1 MRKTS
6 LTLLIALCAALLWGG
21 AVYAQTEPSSMCPA
35 PAGPLVGPRY
45 QDNADGTITDNQTGL
60 MWEKKTGVP
69 NVTPKTPSV
78 HNVDKRYSWSRA
90 PSTEPDGSAFGEFIG
105 TLNYAKSDNGSSIT
119 GCFANYCD
127 WRLPT
132 IVELQ
137 GIVDLSACG
146 AGSACIDPI
155 FGPSQRRFYWS
166 SSTFA
171 NRSSD
176 AWGVDFS
183 FGDAEH
189 NDKNASSFVRAVR
202 CGLVRSEI
210 P

>member
-1 MRKTS
+1 MRKTR
-6 LTLLIALCAALLWGG
+6 LTLVALWAALLWVG
-21 AVYAQTEPSSMCPA
+21 AVYAQTDSSLTCPP

-45 QDNADGTITDNQTGL
+45 QDNGNGTITDHQTGL

-69 NVTPKTPSV
+69 GVTPKTPNV
-78 HNVDKRYSWSRA
+78 HNVNNRYSWSRA
-90 PSTEPDGSAFGEFIG
+90 ANKNPGGTAFGKFLG
-105 TLNYAKSDNGSSIT
+105 TLNYNESSDGSTAT

-137 GIVDLSACG
+137 GIVDMSACG
-146 AGSACIDPI
+146 AGSACIDPV
-155 FGPSQRRFYWS
+155 FGTTQRRFYWS
-166 SSTFA
+166 GSTFA
-171 NRSSD
+171 NDSRD

-183 FGDAEH
+183 VGDGES
-189 NDKNASSFVRAVR
+189 NDKAAGSFVRAVR
-202 CGLVRSEI
+202 CGLVRSDV

>member
-6 LTLLIALCAALLWGG
+6 LTLLIALCAAVLWVG
-21 AVYAQTEPSSMCPA
+21 AVYAQTGPSSMCPP

-45 QDNADGTITDNQTGL
+45 QDNANGTITDNQTGL

-69 NVTPKTPSV
+69 NVTPKTPNI
-78 HNVDKRYSWSRA
+78 HNVNNRYSWSRA
-90 PSTEPDGSAFGEFIG
+90 PSTDPNGTVFGEFVG
-105 TLNYAKSDNGSSIT
+105 TLNYAQSDNGSSIT

-137 GIVDLSACG
+137 EIVDMSACG
-146 AGSACIDPI
+146 PGTPCIDPV
-155 FGPSQRRFYWS
+155 FGSTQRRFYWS

-171 NRSSD
+171 NGSSD

-183 FGDAEH
+183 AGDVER
-189 NDKNASSFVRAVR
+189 NDKGASSFVRAVR